1 MNSNSLDDETEDTV
15 LLGTILKVPLIIE
28 DEDTSQTIKATN
40 LWIHISR
47 ADHEPSNNPNFINI
61 SLTAIYSDGYFHK
74 TLTSDNTRRLFRKN
88 VPNLNV
94 ESDVNLFK
102 LLGNLFPLD
111 LESLIESKEAEGY
124 HKKLKITAKLVA
136 HKSDYDDKN
145 ELLEDSDPNT
155 NPITISIK
163 TDAKLAITVGTFQL
177 PLIEFEDHP
186 HLAEE
191 GDLFNWIDLYHLQN
205 EQLVHQLTSQTR
217 DLDALKLETDLLV
230 LSNKSIK
237 LDYQKII
244 KDLEEKFYQALNT
257 KKDKI
262 YELLYGDDQSKDKK
276 LVGLN
281 ATFLEREGKFNEIDK
296 DAISDDISDSSFLSG
311 NKRKRSKGSLLSR
324 KKKKTKNVVVEEST
338 SEDDSKLKV
347 EAGTTEGSNS
357 NRKSYDDNEK
367 SDDQNRVHL
376 KQEPGVAESP
386 VLKSDLYNDKES
398 GLSKFSLGS
407 FIEDSLAKSNKSQKL
422 VTPEDS
428 AKEDT
433 EYSDSDL
440 EGVEAGEGTREE
452 ETDYSDDTDADE
464 EEPKV
469 DSPGNYDKPEP
480 TRSVE
485 LKDSS
490 EESNEIKDSLADTF
504 QIDSGVPAGVLKN
517 DADETDYSDSEDE
530 SGNKVEPIKE
540 DQVDKG
546 LETDYS
552 DDSE

>member
-28 DEDTSQTIKATN
+28 DEDTSQTITATN

-177 PLIEFEDHP
+177 PPIEFEDHP

-257 KKDKI
+257 KKTKFMNYFMGMINQKI
-262 YELLYGDDQSKDKK
+262 KTCGVECHI
-276 LVGLN
+276 
-281 ATFLEREGKFNEIDK
+281 LEREGKFNEIDK

-338 SEDDSKLKV
+338 SEDDLKLKV
-347 EAGTTEGSNS
+347 EAGTTEGSPS
-357 NRKSYDDNEK
+357 NGKPYDDNEK

-398 GLSKFSLGS
+398 GLSISSLGS

-422 VTPEDS
+422 VSPEDS

-433 EYSDSDL
+433 EYSGSDL

-480 TRSVE
+480 TRSIE
-485 LKDSS
+485 LNDSS

-504 QIDSGVPAGVLKN
+504 QIDSVVPAGALKN